1 MGILQTDAI
10 VLDQVRSFLS
20 YDFGIHD
27 LAGAPI
33 GRIVTEGGMGSR
45 LLMGNRRLAVVDT
58 DGTLLVRVVDP
69 PGIGLDRYEVHD
81 GQGQVVARIVKE
93 FTFFKKA
100 LRIELATGAQL
111 RLEGSMWDR
120 ELTVTGPGGLA
131 ATASRH
137 WPGVAQAFLG
147 KERYVLGFVPQVP
160 VPEKLG
166 TIGAVIAL
174 NLIRGKERN
183 NG

>member
-1 MGILQTDAI
+1 
-10 VLDQVRSFLS
+10 
-20 YDFGIHD
+20 
-27 LAGAPI
+27 
-33 GRIVTEGGMGSR
+33 
-45 LLMGNRRLAVVDT
+45 
-58 DGTLLVRVVDP
+58 
-69 PGIGLDRYEVHD
+69 
-81 GQGQVVARIVKE
+81 
-93 FTFFKKA
+93 
-100 LRIELATGAQL
+100 
-111 RLEGSMWDR
+111 MWDR

-174 NLIRGKERN
+174 DLIRAKERN

>member
-1 MGILQTDAI
+1 MGILDTDAI

-20 YDFGIHD
+20 NDFAIHD
-27 LAGAPI
+27 LAGTPI
-33 GRIVTEGGMGSR
+33 GRIVTEGSAGARMLMGSR
-45 LLMGNRRLAVVDT
+45 QLAVVDT
-58 DGTLLVRVVDP
+58 DGTLLVRVVDTP
-69 PGIGLDRYEVHD
+69 DLGLDRFQVQD
-81 GQGQVVARIVKE
+81 GQGGVIAQVVKE

-100 LRIELATGAQL
+100 LRIECWTGPQL

-120 ELTVTGPGGLA
+120 EFTVTGPGGLA

-147 KERYVLGFVPQVP
+147 RERYVLGFSPQVP

-174 NLIRGKERN
+174 DLIRAKERN
-183 NG
+183 DG